1 MNPPNDSGSQ
11 GGQSGQPQGAHP
23 LSDAA
28 KASQAKTHMLFR
40 SFIVAVLGSFFV
52 YQLDINYLWLSALLT
67 VAAIVLGIMVLVRYA
82 KFKESRFVLFGTISG
97 LVVVA
102 VQVLLLVSSALFFNQ
117 VRDYQQCSR
126 QALTQQAASK
136 CQTQLEESLP
146 RFR

>member
-11 GGQSGQPQGAHP
+11 GGQGGQPQGQHP

-28 KASQAKTHMLFR
+28 KASQAKTHILFR

-67 VAAIVLGIMVLVRYA
+67 VAAIVLGIMVLIRYA
-82 KFKESRFVLFGTISG
+82 KFKESKFVLFGTISG

-136 CQTQLEESLP
+136 CQTQLEQSLP